1 MPVIIPP
8 KRSIAMTKFL
18 IESID
23 NPSSQSND
31 DILKVLEDICLE
43 SNVESQPAGPFLDPE
58 VIHMNF
64 KPPPTFYPV
73 QSKGPYIE
81 TFYQAVYKGA
91 YATL

>member
-1 MPVIIPP
+1 M
-8 KRSIAMTKFL
+8 
-18 IESID
+18 
-23 NPSSQSND
+23 
-31 DILKVLEDICLE
+31 
-43 SNVESQPAGPFLDPE
+43 ESQPAGPFLDPG

-64 KPPPTFYPV
+64 KPPSTFYPV